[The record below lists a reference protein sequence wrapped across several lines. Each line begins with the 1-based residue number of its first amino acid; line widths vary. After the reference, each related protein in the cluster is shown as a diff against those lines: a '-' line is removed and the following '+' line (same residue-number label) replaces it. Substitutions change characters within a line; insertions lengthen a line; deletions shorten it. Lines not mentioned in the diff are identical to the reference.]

1 MQKKTQVKKSC
12 NSSKYRQ
19 KMQTKFDLLSSV
31 GLRVTS
37 CKSQQEKIA
46 QRENTFLGIKY
57 VFLLS
62 IVGICDLLDFSLLWF
77 GACVPCWSQWLL
89 KIYRNIFWNA
99 IVHSRLFVATTDI

>member
-1 MQKKTQVKKSC
+1 ML
-12 NSSKYRQ
+12 R
-19 KMQTKFDLLSSV
+19 L
-31 GLRVTS
+31 GLKVTS

-46 QRENTFLGIKY
+46 QRENTFLGMKY

-62 IVGICDLLDFSLLWF
+62 KVSDLLDFGLLWY